1 MTPEILLIF
10 GIILIACGQ
19 VWAMCR
25 TAKLHRDIKQRLGE
39 ISVNATARFHVVMK
53 RLDAMVPTAS
63 LPARDGEFNSQAISE
78 TLNSDSYLTVK
89 QVSEKLQISKAMIY
103 SWAKSGR
110 IPALRIRGSSHKT
123 VWRFSD
129 MEIEAW
135 IAEKRQPITAG
146 KELFDADSPANENS
160 V

>member
-1 MTPEILLIF
+1 MTPELLIVF
-10 GIILIACGQ
+10 GIVLIVQ
-19 VWAMCR
+19 LWAMCR
-25 TAKLHRDIKQRLGE
+25 TAKLYREIKQRLSE
-39 ISVNATARFHVVMK
+39 IKLDATARFHVVMK

-78 TLNSDSYLTVK
+78 TLNSDSYLTVE

-135 IAEKRQPITAG
+135 LKTQKHPVTTE
-146 KELFDADSPANENS
+146 KELFTKKGSDEAAIF
-160 V
+160 